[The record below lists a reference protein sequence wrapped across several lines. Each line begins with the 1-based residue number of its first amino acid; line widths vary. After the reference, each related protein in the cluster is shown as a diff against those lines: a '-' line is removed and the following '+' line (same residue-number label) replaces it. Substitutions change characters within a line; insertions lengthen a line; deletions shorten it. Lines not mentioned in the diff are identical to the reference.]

1 MCVRRSQKISEE
13 RDEREEE
20 RQTRAKIREKFLDF
34 SRLREKSKTSLK
46 KKNIYRGAL
55 LSSSLREHTYT
66 REREKTF
73 FRDLAYKNTH
83 ARTHERDRDRDTE
96 GEFLKARKKRIH
108 HPRTKRERERED
120 LFLHGQVFR
129 EWKSI

>member
-1 MCVRRSQKISEE
+1 M
-13 RDEREEE
+13 
-20 RQTRAKIREKFLDF
+20 REKDGARKFLKRD
-34 SRLREKSKTSLK
+34 RRERRRERREQKLEKGEKSKTSLK

>member
-1 MCVRRSQKISEE
+1 VRRSQKISEE

-73 FRDLAYKNTH
+73 FRDLAHTKTRTH
-83 ARTHERDRDRDTE
+83 ARTREIETE
-96 GEFLKARKKRIH
+96 TR
-108 HPRTKRERERED
+108 REN
-120 LFLHGQVFR
+120 F
-129 EWKSI
+129 